1 MAGEH
6 GRGAVWAYGRRRLTR
21 LEAVL
26 FAALVSVLIAVLLDR
41 LYDYFELAERA
52 TVEVTLA
59 NLQSSLNVRL
69 AQDLMTGRARDLA
82 QWRRESPFTL
92 ARTIPSNYLGE
103 FAQPRLDEVDPP
115 AWLFDR
121 GAAELVY
128 VPRHARLLRTAD
140 GSGVLRFRLVPEPA
154 QGAIGV
160 RIAAAQPY
168 EWQID

>member
-1 MAGEH
+1 M
-6 GRGAVWAYGRRRLTR
+6 WTYGRRRLTR

-26 FAALVSVLIAVLLDR
+26 FAAVVGVFIAVLLDR
-41 LYDYFELAERA
+41 LYDYFELAERT

-69 AQDLMTGRARDLA
+69 AQDLMTGRARDLG
-82 QWRRESPFTL
+82 QWRRKNPFTL
-92 ARTIPSNYLGE
+92 TRTTPNNYLGE
-103 FAQPRLDEVDPP
+103 FARPRLDQVDPP

-128 VPRHARLLRTAD
+128 VPRRARLLRTAD
-140 GSGVLRFRLVPEPA
+140 GSGVLRFRLVPVQA

-160 RIAAAQPY
+160 RIAAVQTY
-168 EWQID
+168 EWRIE